1 MIARSVPL
9 LLLLIPASL
18 RGQATDIQMFFDLL
32 RSDPEQAA
40 VAEQAI
46 LDGWDDSQAAML
58 VDLHRLGIGILKT
71 LSESG
76 TLLEQPETPSEISP
90 CEAGNWIGHGHS
102 GIRPWSTSE
111 SGPVGARRR
120 PDSCP

>member
-58 VDLHRLGIGILKT
+58 VELHRLGIGI
-71 LSESG
+71 
-76 TLLEQPETPSEISP
+76 
-90 CEAGNWIGHGHS
+90 IGAW
-102 GIRPWSTSE
+102 RPL
-111 SGPVGARRR
+111 PVQLNNKAAQR
-120 PDSCP
+120 